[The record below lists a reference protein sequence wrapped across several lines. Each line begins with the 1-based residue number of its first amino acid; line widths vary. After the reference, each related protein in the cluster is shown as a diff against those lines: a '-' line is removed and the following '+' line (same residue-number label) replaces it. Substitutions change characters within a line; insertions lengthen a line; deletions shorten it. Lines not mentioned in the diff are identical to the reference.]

1 MKFKTEGMQ
10 VKEIVE
16 EEELSKSSAI
26 LLDEAQKRTGETD
39 LLFWVLK
46 TLLKQRTNY
55 LFDW

>member
-39 LLFWVLK
+39 LLF
-46 TLLKQRTNY
+46 
-55 LFDW
+55 